1 MKLAVVIAA
10 YDEAA
15 SIGPLTRRLAATLA
29 AIPDCAWELIF
40 VVEGEDGTRE
50 ALERLAREIAPLRV
64 LYRRAPTGLGA
75 AFRRG
80 FAAVAADADY
90 VVTLDADLNHQ
101 PEEIPRLLAAAGR
114 PDCDVLVGSRFVA
127 GAEIAGTPGWKRLLS
142 GAMNRL
148 MTRLYGLR
156 VRDKTSGFRIY
167 RARVLREVAYE
178 NDRFAF
184 LPELLIRARAAG
196 FRVAEEPIHFLY
208 RREGRSKM
216 AFWPTVASYLALLGR
231 QGDRWTWATLA
242 IVAAGAA
249 LRLAANFPSYKY
261 PNDGD
266 CALTGITA
274 LRLLH
279 GHLPVFFAT
288 PRIGAIASY
297 VTAPFFLA
305 FGPSRDSLAG
315 ATLLLDLALF
325 AAWCLLL
332 REIFGRRLALAAM
345 PFAALPAPAFT
356 QLTAQPNGYP
366 ETLLLCV
373 VPLWLAA
380 RLARGAGNRFD
391 FLGFGLA
398 VGLGWWTS
406 LLTLACTAPAA
417 AWMLWRRPRLLA
429 SARFPAL
436 ASLGFLLGAF
446 PWIAYHLR
454 YREKLFHD
462 NYAVMPAH
470 GVGAMIATGRRLLLT
485 VLPATLAPDRD
496 PFPAGPVASLLRV
509 PSLMIIAAGVIVC
522 LGVAP
527 LARRRHAGRT
537 GAASGPPAPA
547 AAATSAAQAEQL
559 AWPLCALV
567 LLVTFGLNLASQAS
581 AGQGPHPA
589 GALSPADRA
598 GGAGAARLPA
608 AARRQPLAGGG
619 LPARRH
625 RSRLQPVGHLAA
637 MVRGPA
643 RLVAGGRRRPA
654 RSPSPR
660 ARASDRAPRLLLA
673 GLPVQLPI
681 ARDDPRHPGGGGRRL
696 AQGSRQDS
704 GLRSR
709 APGAPGEPAFPGGLL
724 DRPRR
729 PARKAHAPCRKLCGP
744 AAAARGRRPGSP
756 GPSRPAHCR
765 LAGPAARRRRLPAAP
780 LKLYLRCIPC
790 ANAPV
795 DPCCC
800 DINIA
805 SLPLSDH
812 PEWPC
817 AITVLGMLFP
827 G

>member
-581 AGQGPHPA
+581 AGQGPILPVRYLLPIVLVVPA
-589 GALSPADRA
+589 LLAFLLLRVGSRS
-598 GGAGAARLPA
+598 PA
-608 AARRQPLAGGG
+608 AAC
-619 LPARRH
+619 
-625 RSRLQPVGHLAA
+625 
-637 MVRGPA
+637 
-643 RLVAGGRRRPA
+643 
-654 RSPSPR
+654 
-660 ARASDRAPRLLLA
+660 LLA
-673 GLPVQLPI
+673 GIVLAFNLSATLLPW
-681 ARDDPRHPGGGGRRL
+681 
-696 AQGSRQDS
+696 S
-704 GLRSR
+704 
-709 APGAPGEPAFPGGLL
+709 
-724 DRPRR
+724 
-729 PARKAHAPCRKLCGP
+729 
-744 AAAARGRRPGSP
+744 
-756 GPSRPAHCR
+756 
-765 LAGPAARRRRLPAAP
+765 AARRAWSRAADDDQLALQVLERERVTVLLGSYWQVYPFNFLSRETILGIPVEGAVDWRKEADRIPVSAPVRLAP
-780 LKLYLRCIPC
+780 LGSPPFQVACWTARAGLPGRPTHLAGSYAALLPPREVAGRALQDLRDRLT
-790 ANAPV
+790 AA
-795 DPCCC
+795 
-800 DINIA
+800 
-805 SLPLSDH
+805 
-812 PEWPC
+812 WP
-817 AITVLGMLFP
+817 GPRP
-827 G
+827 GAADCPPHR